1 MNRAINTRII
11 VRHTKPLN
19 ESEESRGRSKF
30 AHNRSNFVHN
40 LRGRFFLG
48 KARAKKRTPQTPS
61 IALLQ
66 HTAAVRP
73 QPMQFQHARMLL
85 ELSILEISVALFTV
99 LCLWLLARR
108 RQALASFPK
117 VVPGIPAAGLV
128 AAGRGTYRTAQETN
142 KQTCALTNIWAMQVS
157 PNFHNP
163 TT

>member
-1 MNRAINTRII
+1 
-11 VRHTKPLN
+11 
-19 ESEESRGRSKF
+19 
-30 AHNRSNFVHN
+30 
-40 LRGRFFLG
+40 
-48 KARAKKRTPQTPS
+48 
-61 IALLQ
+61 
-66 HTAAVRP
+66 
-73 QPMQFQHARMLL
+73 MQFQHARMLL

-142 KQTCALTNIWAMQVS
+142 KQTCTCALTNIWAMQVS